1 MSWIAAIK
9 FNGLNMNIRRL
20 AYSLAVVMVSYDVLS
35 TLIVSKRYGWFAELS
50 PLYNFL
56 YQGNPVY
63 IPITIVI
70 LISGLIFI
78 FWVALLYVNNTE
90 LSVRILITLCD
101 FAAVYLLIF
110 EAIAVPHNTM
120 VLFGSYGVVLSLEM
134 YFIQVIA
141 SALIAGVIVF
151 VVDWKR
157 LLRRWL

>member
-9 FNGLNMNIRRL
+9 FNGLNMNTRKL
-20 AYSLAVVMVSYDVLS
+20 AYSLAVIMLSYDVLS
-35 TLIVSKRYGWFAELS
+35 TLIVSKRCGWFAELS

-70 LISGLIFI
+70 LISGLVFI

-120 VLFGSYGVVLSLEM
+120 VLFGSYGIILSSKM
-134 YFIQVIA
+134 FIIQEIA
-141 SALIAGVIVF
+141 SALIAGVIV
-151 VVDWKR
+151 VMVDW
-157 LLRRWL
+157 RRVKKAA

>member
-1 MSWIAAIK
+1 
-9 FNGLNMNIRRL
+9 MNIRKF
-20 AYSLAVVMVSYDVLS
+20 AYALAVVMLSYDVLS
-35 TLIVSKRYGWFAELS
+35 TLIASKLYGRFAELS

-110 EAIAVPHNTM
+110 ESVAVPHNTM
-120 VLFGSYGVVLSLEM
+120 VLFGSYGIVPSSKI
-134 YFIQVIA
+134 FIIQEIA
-141 SALIAGVIVF
+141 SALIAGVIVV
-151 VVDWKR
+151 VVDWKLVKKIFVR
-157 LLRRWL
+157 K

>member
-1 MSWIAAIK
+1 
-9 FNGLNMNIRRL
+9 MNIRKL
-20 AYSLAVVMVSYDVLS
+20 AYSLAIVMLSYDVLL

-70 LISGLIFI
+70 LISGLVFI

-120 VLFGSYGVVLSLEM
+120 VLFGSYGIVRSSEM
-134 YFIQVIA
+134 FIIQEIA
-141 SALIAGVIVF
+141 STLIAGVIVV
-151 VVDWKR
+151 VVDWKLVKKIFVR
-157 LLRRWL
+157 K